1 MKDSIHKYFKIGTV
15 LWMSFPGEDSLTAL
29 RRIGGD
35 SFFDGVEVCSFP
47 EGKREEAAR
56 VLEESGLRAWFGAQP
71 ALLGGGLNPN
81 ALQEEDRLAAERAL
95 LQAVDEAA
103 ARELARIAGLDIESY
118 AMEMFSAGS
127 NLKDKT
133 DEEIFYQDFKRFTAG
148 KTMIGVGQITSLN
161 AGELRTLKERM
172 AAFMRGA
179 AERNGLDMVF
189 FMLTN
194 ILTETTELVCQG
206 QGALQL
212 AAKAFHLDVEDDQNP
227 VLTLPGVVSRKK
239 QLIPE
244 LMLAEQE

>member
-1 MKDSIHKYFKIGTV
+1 MRKKICI
-15 LWMSFPGEDSLTAL
+15 AL
-29 RRIGGD
+29 
-35 SFFDGVEVCSFP
+35 
-47 EGKREEAAR
+47 
-56 VLEESGLRAWFGAQP
+56 
-71 ALLGGGLNPN
+71 
-81 ALQEEDRLAAERAL
+81 
-95 LQAVDEAA
+95 
-103 ARELARIAGLDIESY
+103 
-118 AMEMFSAGS
+118 
-127 NLKDKT
+127 
-133 DEEIFYQDFKRFTAG
+133 
-148 KTMIGVGQITSLN
+148 
-161 AGELRTLKERM
+161 M

>member
-1 MKDSIHKYFKIGTV
+1 MANKTHPAEFLLENLEIQNNVISQ
-15 LWMSFPGEDSLTAL
+15 SFLNKVKKFCFLGSSCIYPCKAQQPIKEEYLLTGPLEPTNEGYAL
-29 RRIGGD
+29 A
-35 SFFDGVEVCSFP
+35 
-47 EGKREEAAR
+47 K
-56 VLEESGLRAWFGAQP
+56 
-71 ALLGGGLNPN
+71 
-81 ALQEEDRLAAERAL
+81 
-95 LQAVDEAA
+95 
-103 ARELARIAGLDIESY
+103 IAGIDIQEF
-118 AMEMFSAGS
+118 ATEMFHAGS
-127 NLKDKT
+127 NLRDKSA
-133 DEEIFYQDFKRFTAG
+133 EEIFYQDFKRFTAG